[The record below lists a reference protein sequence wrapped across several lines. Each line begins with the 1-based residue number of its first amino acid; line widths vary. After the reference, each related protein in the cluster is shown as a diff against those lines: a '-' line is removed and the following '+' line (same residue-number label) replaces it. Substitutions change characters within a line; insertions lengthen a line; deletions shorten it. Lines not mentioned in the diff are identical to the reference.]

1 MQNQHLENIW
11 FRSVIENPSYLETTQ
26 SDFFKSKDYQETFK
40 VVKSFWK
47 KYNQIPSK
55 NQVRESA
62 KILKLEEQI
71 TDSLLEA
78 MWKIDLNDYDK
89 DWLESNTQAWIEWKT
104 LEKSAVDS
112 INYIRGTEVT
122 PDNIKDVIN
131 TYKSIVVDR
140 NKIDFS
146 FDMGLN
152 FSDPES
158 HKQYSNLTFSS
169 GYDYIDY
176 CLGGGFSAKCLY
188 VFLGQPKVGKTLW
201 LGNIAT
207 QAIRAS
213 NHVAI
218 ITLELSDRKY
228 MKRLGSNL
236 LGIKMSE
243 YKESADNDEM
253 IKKKVTNLAFE
264 NLRTPG
270 ELVVKEFPTSQASA
284 IDVENWLT
292 KVEQILGI
300 KFKIVIIDYI
310 NIMKNWR
317 NPNSENTYMK
327 IKQIAEDLTAAA
339 QRNEWAIVTATQT
352 KQSEFDATDLSMN
365 SASESSGL
373 VATVDGMF
381 GIIQD
386 PLMYSN
392 NEYKLKLLANRD
404 EGYKNSYKKFI
415 VDYPHMRI
423 MEDPNSEIGEYRRRI

>member
-1 MQNQHLENIW
+1 M
-11 FRSVIENPSYLETTQ
+11 
-26 SDFFKSKDYQETFK
+26 
-40 VVKSFWK
+40 
-47 KYNQIPSK
+47 
-55 NQVRESA
+55 
-62 KILKLEEQI
+62 
-71 TDSLLEA
+71 
-78 MWKIDLNDYDK
+78 
-89 DWLESNTQAWIEWKT
+89 KT

-112 INYIRGTEVT
+112 INYIKSTDVT

-140 NKIDFS
+140 NKVDFS
-146 FDMGLN
+146 FDLGLN
-152 FSDPES
+152 FKDPEA
-158 HKQYSNLTFSS
+158 HKQPSNMTFSS
-169 GYDYIDY
+169 GYEYIDF
-176 CLGGGFSAKCLY
+176 CLGGGFSAKSLY

-201 LGNIAT
+201 LGNLAV
-207 QAIRAS
+207 QAVRAS
-213 NHVAI
+213 NNVAI
-218 ITLELSDRKY
+218 ITLELGDRKY

-236 LGIKMSE
+236 LGIRMSE
-243 YKESADNDEM
+243 YKDSAENEEL
-253 IKKKVTNLAFE
+253 IKKKIRNIAFDNLT
-264 NLRTPG
+264 TPG

-292 KVEQILGI
+292 KVEQIMGI

-327 IKQIAEDLTAAA
+327 IKQIAEDLRAAA
-339 QRNEWAIVTATQT
+339 QRNQWAIISATQT
-352 KQSEFDATDLSMN
+352 KQSEFDASDLSMN

-386 PLMYSN
+386 PLMLTS

-423 MEDPNSEIGEYRRRI
+423 TEDPNSQIINE

>member
-11 FRSVIENPSYLETTQ
+11 FKAVIDNPAYIEATESSY
-26 SDFFKSKDYQETFK
+26 FKNTDYQEAFK

-47 KYNQIPSK
+47 KYQQIPSK

-62 KILKLEEQI
+62 KLLKIEDKL
-71 TDSLLEA
+71 TDSLLES
-78 MWKIDLNDYDK
+78 MWSISLNDYDL
-89 DWLESNTQAWIEWKT
+89 DWLQQNTESWIEWKT

-112 INYIRGTEVT
+112 INYIKSTEVT

-140 NKIDFS
+140 NKVDFS

-152 FSDPES
+152 FNDPEA
-158 HKQYSNLTFSS
+158 HKQYANSTFSS
-169 GYDYIDY
+169 GYEYIDF
-176 CLGGGFSAKCLY
+176 CLGGGFSAKSLY
-188 VFLGQPKVGKTLW
+188 VLLGQPKVGKTLW

-207 QAIRAS
+207 QAVRAS
-213 NHVAI
+213 NNVAI
-218 ITLELSDRKY
+218 ITLELGDRKY

-236 LGIKMSE
+236 LGIRMSE
-243 YKESADNDEM
+243 YKNTADNDELL
-253 IKKKVTNLAFE
+253 KKKIRNIGFDNLA
-264 NLRTPG
+264 TPG
-270 ELVVKEFPTSQASA
+270 QLVVKEFPTSQASA
-284 IDVENWLT
+284 IDVENWLSKT
-292 KVEQILGI
+292 EQIMGI

-327 IKQIAEDLTAAA
+327 IKQIAEDLRAAA
-339 QRNEWAIVTATQT
+339 QRNDWAIVTATQT

-386 PLMYSN
+386 PLMYTAG
-392 NEYKLKLLANRD
+392 EYKLKLLANRD
-404 EGYKNSYKKFI
+404 EGYKNSYKKFL
-415 VDYPHMRI
+415 VDYNFMRI
-423 MEDPNSEIGEYRRRI
+423 SEDPNSQIMND

>member
-11 FRSVIENPSYLETTQ
+11 FKAVIDSPAYIGATES
-26 SDFFKSKDYQETFK
+26 SFFKNPNYQETFK

-55 NQVRESA
+55 KQVRESA
-62 KILKLEEQI
+62 KLLKLEEKL
-71 TDSLLEA
+71 TDSLLDS
-78 MWKIDLNDYDK
+78 MWSINLEDYDQ
-89 DWLESNTQAWIEWKT
+89 DWLQQNTEAWIEWKT

-112 INYIRGTEVT
+112 INYIKSTEVT

-140 NKIDFS
+140 NKVDFS

-152 FSDPES
+152 FKDPEA
-158 HKQYSNLTFSS
+158 HKQPSNLTFSS
-169 GYDYIDY
+169 GYDYIDF
-176 CLGGGFSAKCLY
+176 CLGGGFSAKSLY

-218 ITLELSDRKY
+218 ITLELNDRKY

-236 LGIKMSE
+236 LGIRMSE
-243 YKESADNDEM
+243 YKDCAENDEL
-253 IKKKVTNLAFE
+253 IKKKIKNLGFD

-284 IDVENWLT
+284 IDVENWLI

-300 KFKIVIIDYI
+300 KFKIIIIDYI

-327 IKQIAEDLTAAA
+327 IKQIAEDLRAAA
-339 QRNEWAIVTATQT
+339 MRNEWAIVTATQT

-386 PLMYSN
+386 PLMYTGS
-392 NEYKLKLLANRD
+392 EYKLKLLANRD
-404 EGYKNSYKKFI
+404 EGYKNSYRKFL
-415 VDYPHMRI
+415 VDYNYMRI
-423 MEDPNSEIGEYRRRI
+423 SEDPSSQIMNDQ

>member
-47 KYNQIPSK
+47 KYSQIPSK

-152 FSDPES
+152 FRDPES

-327 IKQIAEDLTAAA
+327 IKQIAEDLRAAA

-423 MEDPNSEIGEYRRRI
+423 MEDPNSEIGNEQ

>member
-1 MQNQHLENIW
+1 MDNLHLENIW
-11 FRSVIENPSYLETTQ
+11 FRSVIENSSYIDTVE
-26 SDFFKSKDYQETFK
+26 SGFFSNDSYKEAFK

-47 KYNQIPSK
+47 KYSKIPTK
-55 NQVRESA
+55 NQVKESA
-62 KILKLEEQI
+62 KLLMIHDKLSPEIVE
-71 TDSLLEA
+71 SLWSINLE
-78 MWKIDLNDYDK
+78 DYDSE
-89 DWLESNTQAWIEWKT
+89 WLQENTEAWIEWKT

-112 INYIRGTEVT
+112 VNYIKRTQVT
-122 PDNIKDVIN
+122 PENIKDVIN
-131 TYKSIVVDR
+131 TYKSIVVER

-146 FDMGLN
+146 FDIGLDFN
-152 FSDPES
+152 NPEA
-158 HKQYSNLTFSS
+158 HKQYQNRTFSS
-169 GYDYIDY
+169 GYDYIDH

-201 LGNIAT
+201 MGNIAA
-207 QAIRAS
+207 QGVKAS
-213 NHVAI
+213 NNVAV

-228 MKRLGSNL
+228 MKRMGANL

-243 YKESADNDEM
+243 YKESADNEDLLKRK
-253 IKKKVTNLAFE
+253 ITNIGFD
-264 NLRTPG
+264 NLSTPG
-270 ELVVKEFPTSQASA
+270 QLYIKEFPTSQASV

-292 KVEQILGI
+292 KVEQIKGI
-300 KFKIVIIDYI
+300 KFKIVVIDYI

-327 IKQIAEDLTAAA
+327 IKQIAEDLRAMG

-386 PLMYSN
+386 PIMYTN

-415 VDYPHMRI
+415 VDYTYMRI
-423 MEDPNSEIGEYRRRI
+423 TEDPNSEIMNE

>member
-11 FRSVIENPSYLETTQ
+11 FRSVIENPSYLEATQ

-62 KILKLEEQI
+62 KILKLDEQI

-78 MWKIDLNDYDK
+78 MWKISLDDYDK

-152 FSDPES
+152 FRDPES
-158 HKQYSNLTFSS
+158 HKQPTNMTFSS

-176 CLGGGFSAKCLY
+176 CLGGGFSAKSLY

-218 ITLELSDRKY
+218 ITLELGDTKY

-243 YKESADNDEM
+243 YKEAAENDEL
-253 IKKKVTNLAFE
+253 IKKKITNLAFE
-264 NLRTPG
+264 NLRSPG

-327 IKQIAEDLTAAA
+327 IKQIAEDLRAAA
-339 QRNEWAIVTATQT
+339 QRNHWAIVTATQT

-404 EGYKNSYKKFI
+404 EGYKNSYKKFL
-415 VDYPHMRI
+415 VDYPYMRI
-423 MEDPNSEIGEYRRRI
+423 SEDPNSEIGNEQ

>member
-11 FRSVIENPSYLETTQ
+11 FRSVIDNPAYIDATDVS
-26 SDFFKSKDYQETFK
+26 FFKNSDYQEAFK
-40 VVKSFWK
+40 VIKSFWK
-47 KYNQIPSK
+47 KYQQIPSK
-55 NQVRESA
+55 IQVRESA
-62 KILKLEEQI
+62 KLLKIDDKL
-71 TDSLLEA
+71 TDSLLDS
-78 MWKIDLNDYDK
+78 MWMINLEDYDVE
-89 DWLESNTQAWIEWKT
+89 WLLQNVESWIEWKT

-112 INYIRGTEVT
+112 INYIRSTDVT

-140 NKIDFS
+140 NKVDFS
-146 FDMGLN
+146 FDIGLN
-152 FSDPES
+152 FRDPDS
-158 HKQYSNLTFSS
+158 HKQPSNLTFSS
-169 GYDYIDY
+169 GYEYIDF
-176 CLGGGFSAKCLY
+176 CLGGGFSAKGLY
-188 VFLGQPKVGKTLW
+188 VLLGQPKVGKTLW

-213 NHVAI
+213 NNVAI
-218 ITLELSDRKY
+218 ITLELNDRKY

-236 LGIKMSE
+236 LGIRMSE
-243 YKESADNDEM
+243 YKDSAENDSL
-253 IKKKVTNLAFE
+253 IKKKITNLAFE

-292 KVEQILGI
+292 KVEQIMGI

-327 IKQIAEDLTAAA
+327 IKQIAEDLRAAA
-339 QRNEWAIVTATQT
+339 QRNQWAIVTATQT

-386 PLMYSN
+386 PMMYTN

-404 EGYKNSYKKFI
+404 EGYKNSYKKFL
-415 VDYPHMRI
+415 VDYNFMRI
-423 MEDPNSEIGEYRRRI
+423 SEDPNSQIIND

>member
-1 MQNQHLENIW
+1 MIDQ
-11 FRSVIENPSYLETTQ
+11 
-26 SDFFKSKDYQETFK
+26 KD
-40 VVKSFWK
+40 K
-47 KYNQIPSK
+47 KFLD
-55 NQVRESA
+55 V
-62 KILKLEEQI
+62 
-71 TDSLLEA
+71 
-78 MWKIDLNDYDK
+78 IDLNDWEIETDTGWKDIKRIGKTIPYEKWIIKTKNYFLECADEHIVFLDDMSEIYSKDLKKGDLIMTQSGPDEVISVTNTGELICMYDM
-89 DWLESNTQAWIEWKT
+89 E
-104 LEKSAVDS
+104 VDS
-112 INYIRGTEVT
+112 EEHRYYTNGI
-122 PDNIKDVIN
+122 
-131 TYKSIVVDR
+131 
-140 NKIDFS
+140 
-146 FDMGLN
+146 L
-152 FSDPES
+152 S
-158 HKQYSNLTFSS
+158 HN
-169 GYDYIDY
+169 
-176 CLGGGFSAKCLY
+176 
-188 VFLGQPKVGKTLW
+188 TLW
-201 LGNIAT
+201 LGNLAT

-218 ITLELSDRKY
+218 ITLELNDRKY

-236 LGIKMSE
+236 LGIKMNE
-243 YKESADNDEM
+243 YRDSAENDEL
-253 IKKKVTNLAFE
+253 IKKKIRNLGFD

-292 KVEQILGI
+292 KAEQILGI

-327 IKQIAEDLTAAA
+327 IKQIAEDLRAAA
-339 QRNEWAIVTATQT
+339 MRNEWAIVTATQT

-386 PLMYSN
+386 PLMYTS

-415 VDYPHMRI
+415 VDYNFMRI
-423 MEDPNSEIGEYRRRI
+423 SEDPNSQIMND

>member
-11 FRSVIENPSYLETTQ
+11 FRAVIENAAYIESTQ
-26 SDFFKSKDYQETFK
+26 SNFFKNQDFQEAFK
-40 VVKSFWK
+40 VVKSFCA
-47 KYNQIPSK
+47 KYNQIPTK

-62 KILKLEEQI
+62 KLLKLEERL
-71 TDSLLEA
+71 TDSILES
-78 MWKIDLNDYDK
+78 MWSVNLKDYDT
-89 DWLESNTQAWIEWKT
+89 DWLQSNTESWIEWKT

-112 INYIRGTEVT
+112 INYIKSTEVT

-152 FSDPES
+152 FKEPES
-158 HKQYSNLTFSS
+158 HKQYSNMTFSS
-169 GYDYIDY
+169 GYEYIDF
-176 CLGGGFSAKCLY
+176 CLGGGFSAKALY

-213 NHVAI
+213 NNVAL

-228 MKRLGSNL
+228 MKRLGANL
-236 LGIKMSE
+236 LNVKMSE
-243 YKESADNDEM
+243 YKECSDNESLL
-253 IKKKVTNLAFE
+253 KKKITNLAFD

-270 ELVVKEFPTSQASA
+270 ELYVKEFPTSQASA

-292 KVEQILGI
+292 KVEQINGF
-300 KFKIVIIDYI
+300 KFKIIIIDYI

-327 IKQIAEDLTAAA
+327 IKQIAEDLRAAA

-386 PLMYSN
+386 PLMYTN
-392 NEYKLKLLANRD
+392 GEYKLKLLANRD
-404 EGYKNSYKKFI
+404 EGYKNSYRKFN
-415 VDYPHMRI
+415 VTYDHMRI
-423 MEDPNSEIGEYRRRI
+423 SEDQNSQIINE

>member
-11 FRSVIENPSYLETTQ
+11 FRAVIDNPSYIDATEIT
-26 SDFFKSKDYQETFK
+26 FFKNPDYQETFK

-47 KYNQIPSK
+47 KYQQTPSRV
-55 NQVRESA
+55 QVRESA
-62 KILKLEEQI
+62 KLLKIDDKI
-71 TDSLLEA
+71 TDSLLDS
-78 MWKIDLNDYDK
+78 MWSISLEDYDP
-89 DWLESNTQAWIEWKT
+89 DWLQQNVESWIEWKT
-104 LEKSAVDS
+104 LEKSTVDS
-112 INYIRGTEVT
+112 INYIRSTEVT

-140 NKIDFS
+140 NKVDFS
-146 FDMGLN
+146 FDLGLN
-152 FSDPES
+152 FRDPES
-158 HKQYSNLTFSS
+158 HKQPSSSTFSS
-169 GYDYIDY
+169 GYEYIDY
-176 CLGGGFSAKCLY
+176 CLGGGFSAKSLY
-188 VFLGQPKVGKTLW
+188 VLLGQPKVGKTLW

-213 NHVAI
+213 NNVAI
-218 ITLELSDRKY
+218 ITLELNDRKY

-236 LGIKMSE
+236 LGIRMSE
-243 YKESADNDEM
+243 YKDSAENDSL
-253 IKKKVTNLAFE
+253 IKKKITNLAFE
-264 NLRTPG
+264 NLRAPG
-270 ELVVKEFPTSQASA
+270 ELVVKEFGTSQASA

-292 KVEQILGI
+292 KAEQVLGI
-300 KFKIVIIDYI
+300 KFKIIIIDYI

-327 IKQIAEDLTAAA
+327 IKQIAEDLRSAA
-339 QRNEWAIVTATQT
+339 QRNQWAIVTATQT

-386 PLMYSN
+386 PMMYTN

-415 VDYPHMRI
+415 VDYNYMRI
-423 MEDPNSEIGEYRRRI
+423 SEDPNSEIIND

>member
-11 FRSVIENPSYLETTQ
+11 FKAVIENPSYIETTETG
-26 SDFFKSKDYQETFK
+26 FFKNPDYQEAFK

-47 KYNQIPSK
+47 KYQQVPSK

-62 KILKLEEQI
+62 KLLKIEDKL
-71 TDSLLEA
+71 TDSLLES
-78 MWKIDLNDYDK
+78 MWSINLEDYDQ
-89 DWLESNTQAWIEWKT
+89 DWLQQNTESWIEWKT

-112 INYIRGTEVT
+112 INYIKSTEVT

-146 FDMGLN
+146 FDSGLDFN
-152 FSDPES
+152 DPDS
-158 HKQYSNLTFSS
+158 HRQLSSQTFSS
-169 GYDYIDY
+169 GYDYIDF
-176 CLGGGFSAKCLY
+176 CLGGGFSAKSLY

-207 QAIRAS
+207 QAVRAS
-213 NHVAI
+213 NNVAI
-218 ITLELSDRKY
+218 VTLELNDRKY

-243 YKESADNDEM
+243 YKDNAENSEL
-253 IKKKVTNLAFE
+253 IKKKIKNIGFDNLA
-264 NLRTPG
+264 TPG
-270 ELVVKEFPTSQASA
+270 HLIVKEFPTSQASA

-292 KVEQILGI
+292 KVEQSKGI
-300 KFKIVIIDYI
+300 KFKIIVIDYI

-327 IKQIAEDLTAAA
+327 IKQIAEDLRAAA
-339 QRNEWAIVTATQT
+339 QRNLWSIVTATQT

-386 PLMYSN
+386 PLMYTA

-404 EGYKNSYKKFI
+404 EGYKNSYKKFL
-415 VDYPHMRI
+415 VDYSHMRI
-423 MEDPNSEIGEYRRRI
+423 TEDPNSQIMNE

>member
-1 MQNQHLENIW
+1 MVNQHLENIW
-11 FRSVIENPSYLETTQ
+11 FRAVIDNPAYIEATES
-26 SDFFKSKDYQETFK
+26 SFFKNSDYQEVFK

-62 KILKLEEQI
+62 KLLKIQEKL
-71 TDSLLEA
+71 TDSLLDS
-78 MWKIDLNDYDK
+78 MWSITLEDYDS
-89 DWLESNTQAWIEWKT
+89 DWLQSNTEAWVEWKT

-112 INYIRGTEVT
+112 INYIKSTDVS

-146 FDMGLN
+146 FDIGLDFTN
-152 FSDPES
+152 TES
-158 HKQYSNLTFSS
+158 HKQLSSLTFSS
-169 GYDYIDY
+169 GYDYIDL

-188 VFLGQPKVGKTLW
+188 VLLGQPKVGKTLW

-207 QAIRAS
+207 QAVRAS
-213 NHVAI
+213 NNVAI
-218 ITLELSDRKY
+218 ITMELSDRKY
-228 MKRLGSNL
+228 MKRLGANL

-243 YKESADNDEM
+243 YKETAENEELL
-253 IKKKVTNLAFE
+253 KKKIRNISFDNLS
-264 NLRTPG
+264 TPG
-270 ELVVKEFPTSQASA
+270 HLIVKEFPTSQASA
-284 IDVENWLT
+284 VDVENWLC
-292 KVEQILGI
+292 KVEQLKGF
-300 KFKIVIIDYI
+300 KFKIIIIDYI

-327 IKQIAEDLTAAA
+327 IKQIAEDLRAAA
-339 QRNEWAIVTATQT
+339 QRNGWAIVTATQT
-352 KQSEFDATDLSMN
+352 KQSEFDASDLSMN

-386 PLMYSN
+386 PLMYSGG
-392 NEYKLKLLANRD
+392 EYKLKLLANRD
-404 EGYKNSYKKFI
+404 EGYKNSYKKFR
-415 VDYPHMRI
+415 VDYQHMRI
-423 MEDPNSEIGEYRRRI
+423 SEDPNSQIIND

>member
-11 FRSVIENPSYLETTQ
+11 FKAVIDNPSYIEATETG
-26 SDFFKSKDYQETFK
+26 FFKNHDYQEAFK

-47 KYNQIPSK
+47 KYQQVPSK

-62 KILKLEEQI
+62 KLLKIEDKL
-71 TDSLLEA
+71 TDSLLES
-78 MWKIDLNDYDK
+78 MWSINLSDYDQ
-89 DWLESNTQAWIEWKT
+89 DWLQQNTESWIEWKT

-112 INYIRGTEVT
+112 INYIKSTDVT

-146 FDMGLN
+146 FDTGLD
-152 FSDPES
+152 FSDPDAHIQPS
-158 HKQYSNLTFSS
+158 SQTFSS
-169 GYDYIDY
+169 GYDYIDF
-176 CLGGGFSAKCLY
+176 CLGGGFSSKCLY
-188 VFLGQPKVGKTLW
+188 VLLGQPKVGKTLW
-201 LGNIAT
+201 LGNIAA
-207 QAIRAS
+207 QAVRAS
-213 NHVAI
+213 NNVAI
-218 ITLELSDRKY
+218 ITLELGDRKY

-236 LGIKMSE
+236 LGIKISD
-243 YKESADNDEM
+243 YKETADNSDL
-253 IKKKVTNLAFE
+253 IKKKIKNIAFDNLTTTGH
-264 NLRTPG
+264 LI
-270 ELVVKEFPTSQASA
+270 VKEFATSQASA

-292 KVEQILGI
+292 KVEQTKGI
-300 KFKIVIIDYI
+300 KFKIVVVDYI

-327 IKQIAEDLTAAA
+327 IKQIAEDLRAAA
-339 QRNEWAIVTATQT
+339 QRNHWAIVTATQT

-386 PLMYSN
+386 PMMYTN

-404 EGYKNSYKKFI
+404 EGYKNSYKKFL
-415 VDYPHMRI
+415 VDYNYMRI
-423 MEDPNSEIGEYRRRI
+423 MEDPNSQIIND

>member
-11 FRSVIENPSYLETTQ
+11 FRAVIENPAYIDATDIS
-26 SDFFKSKDYQETFK
+26 FFKNTNYQEVFK

-47 KYNQIPSK
+47 KYQQIPSK
-55 NQVRESA
+55 IQVRESA
-62 KILKLEEQI
+62 KLLKIEDKI
-71 TDSLLEA
+71 TDTLLDS
-78 MWKIDLNDYDK
+78 MWSINLDDYDQ
-89 DWLESNTQAWIEWKT
+89 DWLQQNVESWVEWKT

-112 INYIRGTEVT
+112 INYIRSTEVT

-140 NKIDFS
+140 NKVDFS

-152 FSDPES
+152 FRDPDS
-158 HKQYSNLTFSS
+158 HKQPSNLTFSS
-169 GYDYIDY
+169 GYDYIDF
-176 CLGGGFSAKCLY
+176 CLGGGFSAKGLY

-213 NHVAI
+213 NNVAI
-218 ITLELSDRKY
+218 ITLELNDRKY

-236 LGIKMSE
+236 LGIRMSE
-243 YKESADNDEM
+243 YKDSAENDAL

-292 KVEQILGI
+292 KVEQIMGM

-327 IKQIAEDLTAAA
+327 IKQIAEDLRAAA
-339 QRNEWAIVTATQT
+339 QRNHCAIVTATQT

-386 PLMYSN
+386 PMMYTN

-415 VDYPHMRI
+415 VDYNYMRI
-423 MEDPNSEIGEYRRRI
+423 SEDPNSQIMND

>member
-11 FRSVIENPSYLETTQ
+11 FKAVIENPAYIDATEIS
-26 SDFFKSKDYQETFK
+26 FFKNTDYQEAFK
-40 VVKSFWK
+40 VTKSFWK
-47 KYNQIPSK
+47 KYQQIPSK
-55 NQVRESA
+55 VQVRESA
-62 KILKLEEQI
+62 KLLKIDDKLQ
-71 TDSLLEA
+71 DSLLDS
-78 MWKIDLNDYDK
+78 MWTINLEDYDK
-89 DWLESNTQAWIEWKT
+89 EWLQQNVESWIEWKT

-112 INYIRGTEVT
+112 INYIRSTEVT

-140 NKIDFS
+140 NKVDFS

-152 FSDPES
+152 FRDPES
-158 HKQYSNLTFSS
+158 HKQPSNLTFSS
-169 GYDYIDY
+169 GYDYIDF
-176 CLGGGFSAKCLY
+176 CLGGGFSAKGLY

-213 NHVAI
+213 NNVAI
-218 ITLELSDRKY
+218 ITLELGDRKY

-243 YKESADNDEM
+243 YKESAENDSL
-253 IKKKVTNLAFE
+253 IKKKITNLAFE
-264 NLRTPG
+264 NLKTHG

-284 IDVENWLT
+284 IDVENWLV
-292 KVEQILGI
+292 KVEQIQGI

-327 IKQIAEDLTAAA
+327 IKQIAEDLRAAA
-339 QRNEWAIVTATQT
+339 QRNLWAIVTATQT
-352 KQSEFDATDLSMN
+352 KQSEFDASDLSMN

-392 NEYKLKLLANRD
+392 GEYKLKLLANRD
-404 EGYKNSYKKFI
+404 EGYKNSYKKFL
-415 VDYPHMRI
+415 VDYSFMRI
-423 MEDPNSEIGEYRRRI
+423 SEDPNSQIMND

>member
-11 FRSVIENPSYLETTQ
+11 FRAVIDNPAYIDATDIS
-26 SDFFKSKDYQETFK
+26 FFKNTDYQEVFK

-47 KYNQIPSK
+47 KYQQIPSK
-55 NQVRESA
+55 VQVRESA
-62 KILKLEEQI
+62 KLLKIEDKI
-71 TDSLLEA
+71 SDSLLDS
-78 MWKIDLNDYDK
+78 MWSISLQDYDP
-89 DWLESNTQAWIEWKT
+89 DWLQQNVESWVEWKT

-112 INYIRGTEVT
+112 INYIRSTEVT

-140 NKIDFS
+140 NKVDFS

-152 FSDPES
+152 FRDPES
-158 HKQYSNLTFSS
+158 HKQPSNLTFSS
-169 GYDYIDY
+169 GYDYIDF
-176 CLGGGFSAKCLY
+176 CLGGGFSAKGLY
-188 VFLGQPKVGKTLW
+188 VLLGQPKVGKTLW

-213 NHVAI
+213 NNVAI
-218 ITLELSDRKY
+218 ITLELGDRKY

-236 LGIKMSE
+236 LGLRMSE
-243 YKESADNDEM
+243 YKDSAENDVL
-253 IKKKVTNLAFE
+253 IKKKITNLAFE

-292 KVEQILGI
+292 KVEQI
-300 KFKIVIIDYI
+300 

-327 IKQIAEDLTAAA
+327 IKQIAEDLRAAA
-339 QRNEWAIVTATQT
+339 QRNQWAIVTATQT

-386 PLMYSN
+386 PMMYTN

-415 VDYPHMRI
+415 VDYNYMRI
-423 MEDPNSEIGEYRRRI
+423 SEDPNSQIMND

>member
-152 FSDPES
+152 FRDPES

-423 MEDPNSEIGEYRRRI
+423 MEDPNSEIGNEQ

>member
-11 FRSVIENPSYLETTQ
+11 FRAVIENPGYIEATETT
-26 SDFFKSKDYQETFK
+26 FFKNTDYQEAFK

-47 KYNQIPSK
+47 KYQQIPSK

-62 KILKLEEQI
+62 KLLKIEDRL
-71 TDSLLEA
+71 TDSLLES
-78 MWKIDLNDYDK
+78 MWSISLSDYDS
-89 DWLESNTQAWIEWKT
+89 DWLQQNTESWIEWKT

-112 INYIRGTEVT
+112 INYIKGTEVS

-146 FDMGLN
+146 FDSGLDFN
-152 FSDPES
+152 DPDS
-158 HKQYSNLTFSS
+158 HRQPSSQTFSS
-169 GYDYIDY
+169 GYEYIDF
-176 CLGGGFSAKCLY
+176 CLGGGFSAKSLY

-207 QAIRAS
+207 QAVRAS
-213 NHVAI
+213 NNVAI
-218 ITLELSDRKY
+218 ITLELNDRKY

-243 YKESADNDEM
+243 YKESAENGEL
-253 IKKKVTNLAFE
+253 IKKKIKNIAFDNLVA
-264 NLRTPG
+264 PG
-270 ELVVKEFPTSQASA
+270 QLVVKEFPTSQASA

-292 KVEQILGI
+292 KVEQTKGF
-300 KFKIVIIDYI
+300 KFKIIIIDYI
-310 NIMKNWR
+310 NIMKNRR

-327 IKQIAEDLTAAA
+327 IKQIAEDLRAAA
-339 QRNEWAIVTATQT
+339 QRNGWAIVTATQT
-352 KQSEFDATDLSMN
+352 KQSEFDASDLSMN

-386 PLMYSN
+386 PIMYSN
-392 NEYKLKLLANRD
+392 GEYKLKLLANRD
-404 EGYKNSYKKFI
+404 EGYKNSYKKFL
-415 VDYPHMRI
+415 VDYSFMRI
-423 MEDPNSEIGEYRRRI
+423 SEDPNSQIINE

>member
-11 FRSVIENPSYLETTQ
+11 FKAVIDNPAYIEATESNY
-26 SDFFKSKDYQETFK
+26 FKNTDYQEAFK

-47 KYNQIPSK
+47 KYQQIPSK

-62 KILKLEEQI
+62 KLLKIEDKL
-71 TDSLLEA
+71 TDSLLES
-78 MWKIDLNDYDK
+78 MWSISLSDYDL
-89 DWLESNTQAWIEWKT
+89 DWLQQNTESWIEWKT

-112 INYIRGTEVT
+112 INYIKSTDVT

-140 NKIDFS
+140 NKVDFS

-152 FSDPES
+152 FNDPEA
-158 HKQYSNLTFSS
+158 HKQYANSTFSS
-169 GYDYIDY
+169 GYEYIDF
-176 CLGGGFSAKCLY
+176 CLGGGFSAKSLY
-188 VFLGQPKVGKTLW
+188 VLLGQPKVGKTLW

-207 QAIRAS
+207 QAVRAS
-213 NHVAI
+213 NNVAI
-218 ITLELSDRKY
+218 ITLELGDRKY

-236 LGIKMSE
+236 LGIRMSE
-243 YKESADNDEM
+243 YKNTADNDELL
-253 IKKKVTNLAFE
+253 KKKIRNIGFDNLA
-264 NLRTPG
+264 TPG
-270 ELVVKEFPTSQASA
+270 QLVVKEFPTSQASA
-284 IDVENWLT
+284 IDVENWLSKT
-292 KVEQILGI
+292 EQIMGI

-327 IKQIAEDLTAAA
+327 IKQIAEDLRAAA
-339 QRNEWAIVTATQT
+339 QRNDWAIVTATQT

-386 PLMYSN
+386 PLMYTAG
-392 NEYKLKLLANRD
+392 EYKLKLLANRD
-404 EGYKNSYKKFI
+404 EGYKNSYKKFL
-415 VDYPHMRI
+415 VDYNFMRI
-423 MEDPNSEIGEYRRRI
+423 SEDPNSQIMND

>member
-11 FRSVIENPSYLETTQ
+11 FRAVIENPSYIEATE
-26 SDFFKSKDYQETFK
+26 SAFFKNPDYQECFK
-40 VVKSFWK
+40 VVKSFWR
-47 KYNQIPSK
+47 KYQQIPSK
-55 NQVRESA
+55 NQVRESSRLL
-62 KILKLEEQI
+62 KIEDRL
-71 TDSLLEA
+71 TDSLLES
-78 MWKIDLNDYDK
+78 MWSISLGDYDA
-89 DWLESNTQAWIEWKT
+89 DWLQQNTEAWIEWKT
-104 LEKSAVDS
+104 LEKSAVES
-112 INYIRGTEVT
+112 INYIKSTEVT

-146 FDMGLN
+146 FDMGLD
-152 FSDPES
+152 FTDPEA
-158 HKQYSNLTFSS
+158 HKQYSHRTFSS
-169 GYDYIDY
+169 GYEYIDL

-201 LGNIAT
+201 IGNIAT
-207 QAIRAS
+207 QAVRAS
-213 NHVAI
+213 NNVAI
-218 ITLELSDRKY
+218 ITLELNDRKY

-236 LGIKMSE
+236 LGIRMSE
-243 YKESADNDEM
+243 YKDTAENEELLKRKIRNIAFDN
-253 IKKKVTNLAFE
+253 LS
-264 NLRTPG
+264 TPG
-270 ELVVKEFPTSQASA
+270 HLVVKEFPTSQASA

-292 KVEQILGI
+292 KVEQIKGF

-327 IKQIAEDLTAAA
+327 IKQIAEDLRAAA

-352 KQSEFDATDLSMN
+352 KQSEFDASDLSMN

-386 PLMYSN
+386 PLMYTAG
-392 NEYKLKLLANRD
+392 EYKLKLLANRD
-404 EGYKNSYKKFI
+404 EGYKNSYKKFL
-415 VDYPHMRI
+415 VDYQHMRI
-423 MEDPNSEIGEYRRRI
+423 SEDPNSQIMNDQ